1 MNRAA
6 RHLTLKTSMACLSLS
21 LALFCGAGSA
31 EQDSPLGSLQSGI
44 VTSPEEQA
52 MGREFIAAARKQL
65 VFIDD
70 PLLTEYVS
78 ALGQRLSRGLVGDT
92 DSLRFFLIDSPMVNA
107 FAGPGSRMAVFTG
120 LVTATQTE
128 AELASVVAHEL
139 GHVAQ
144 RHLPRMMERSRQRKL
159 PTTAAMLAGIL
170 LGGQVGAAAMAA
182 TSGAAV
188 ADQLNYNREY
198 EREADVLG
206 LRILTDAGYPASAT
220 IQFLKRLDQET
231 RLQSSGAPEYL
242 RTHPLTQN
250 RIALVESRIRQYPDF
265 AEPPS
270 LDFYHARV
278 RIQALYGAGGADSV
292 LANFTHHLDSTVTI
306 DARAARYGQVLT
318 LIRFGNYDE
327 AIKRASDLHRD
338 FPGDVSYRLAW
349 ADALLQSGQVEDAVS
364 HLETLALET
373 PESTVV
379 AYYFADALMKAGRF
393 EVSRKVLRRAIRAAP
408 SNAFLYRLMA
418 RVEGEAGNLPQSFQA
433 LAEYYFLQDE
443 VSRAIGALQ
452 HASTLVSDNAYL
464 EASITSKISELEAL
478 QPSKP

>member
-1 MNRAA
+1 M
-6 RHLTLKTSMACLSLS
+6 
-21 LALFCGAGSA
+21 
-31 EQDSPLGSLQSGI
+31 
-44 VTSPEEQA
+44 
-52 MGREFIAAARKQL
+52 
-65 VFIDD
+65 
-70 PLLTEYVS
+70 
-78 ALGQRLSRGLVGDT
+78 
-92 DSLRFFLIDSPMVNA
+92 
-107 FAGPGSRMAVFTG
+107 
-120 LVTATQTE
+120 
-128 AELASVVAHEL
+128 
-139 GHVAQ
+139 
-144 RHLPRMMERSRQRKL
+144 
-159 PTTAAMLAGIL
+159 
-170 LGGQVGAAAMAA
+170 
-182 TSGAAV
+182 
-188 ADQLNYNREY
+188 
-198 EREADVLG
+198 
-206 LRILTDAGYPASAT
+206 
-220 IQFLKRLDQET
+220 
-231 RLQSSGAPEYL
+231 QSSGAPEYL

-327 AIKRASDLHRD
+327 AIKLASDLHRD
-338 FPGDVSYRLAW
+338 FPEDVSYRLAL
-349 ADALLQSGQVEDAVS
+349 AAALLQSGQVEDAVS